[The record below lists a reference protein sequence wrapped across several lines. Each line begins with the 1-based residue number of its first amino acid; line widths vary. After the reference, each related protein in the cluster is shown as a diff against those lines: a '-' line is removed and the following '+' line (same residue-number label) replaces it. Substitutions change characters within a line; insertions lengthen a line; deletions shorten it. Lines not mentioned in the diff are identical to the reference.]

1 MRVQMT
7 LFKWFSQSK
16 NKSLEKVKALQNDVA
31 WLDGFSLGFSKAWDM
46 MVPLMTD
53 GVTKMK
59 DSIKSSAIDDCLEN
73 LESTIKKRIESANQT
88 DILPVNEILAK
99 KKVFENK
106 LSQVKTED
114 DRKKYTN
121 YLEIIHWV
129 TNDILPKT
137 K

>member
-1 MRVQMT
+1 MT